1 MSEVL
6 VSLVQYTHQLS
17 KTQLWRLLWKH
28 LKSQGQNLKNLN
40 SQSLIRHRPIR
51 TFVRPYPIRKFVVI
65 QVDTG
70 SQEKGSNQ
78 NFVFAYLVCVCFPI
92 AWYLFHLSVSI
103 SFAEGGRNVID
114 CQIIYYL

>member
-1 MSEVL
+1 MVETDVVTKINCDPELLVMDLQRYRKSQWML

-17 KTQLWRLLWKH
+17 KTQLWRLLGKH
-28 LKSQGQNLKNLN
+28 LQSQGQNLKNLN
-40 SQSLIRHRPIR
+40 SQSLVRHRPIR

-78 NFVFAYLVCVCFPI
+78 ERIEFCVYCM
-92 AWYLFHLSVSI
+92 
-103 SFAEGGRNVID
+103 
-114 CQIIYYL
+114 CM